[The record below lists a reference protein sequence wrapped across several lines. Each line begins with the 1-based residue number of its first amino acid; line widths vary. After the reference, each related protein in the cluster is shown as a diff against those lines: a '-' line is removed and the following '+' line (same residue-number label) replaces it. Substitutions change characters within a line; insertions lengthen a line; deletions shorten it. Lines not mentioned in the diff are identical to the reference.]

1 MKKFLKS
8 ESKFSEPKSKSV
20 FIESVFYIFVFDF
33 GTTSVYR
40 KITIRYISIQNSN
53 GVISINIKLYRF
65 YSVIVK
71 NRYETGMYIEIEPF
85 FTVSLHEIDLKPI
98 LWNPYSI
105 PVPKINR
112 YETDMYI
119 GFKPN
124 YYIKPVKKRYMN
136 VKSVTKPLFHSF
148 HVFSI

>member
-1 MKKFLKS
+1 
-8 ESKFSEPKSKSV
+8 
-20 FIESVFYIFVFDF
+20 
-33 GTTSVYR
+33 
-40 KITIRYISIQNSN
+40 
-53 GVISINIKLYRF
+53 
-65 YSVIVK
+65 
-71 NRYETGMYIEIEPF
+71 MYIEIEPF

-136 VKSVTKPLFHSF
+136 IK
-148 HVFSI
+148 

>member
-1 MKKFLKS
+1 MK
-8 ESKFSEPKSKSV
+8 P
-20 FIESVFYIFVFDF
+20 IC
-33 GTTSVYR
+33 
-40 KITIRYISIQNSN
+40 IS
-53 GVISINIKLYRF
+53 
-65 YSVIVK
+65 
-71 NRYETGMYIEIEPF
+71 F

-124 YYIKPVKKRYMN
+124 YYIKSVLDRDRYRFDYRHRCQTCEKAIYEYK
-136 VKSVTKPLFHSF
+136 VSYKTVIS
-148 HVFSI
+148 